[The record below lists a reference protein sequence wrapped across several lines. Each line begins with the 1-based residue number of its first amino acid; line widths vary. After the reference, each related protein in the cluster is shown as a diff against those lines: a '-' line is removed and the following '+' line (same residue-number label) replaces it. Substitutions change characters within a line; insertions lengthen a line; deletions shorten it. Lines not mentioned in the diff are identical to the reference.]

1 MLEKTEQT
9 IKKGQ
14 SGGTGNIGCTR
25 HRTKTTINHHIP
37 KLHKTTSVKPRRE
50 IQKKKQLNTTTA
62 KLKR

>member
-14 SGGTGNIGCTR
+14 SGGTGNIGCTG
-25 HRTKTTINHHIP
+25 HRTKTKINHHIP
-37 KLHKTTSVKPRRE
+37 KLHKTNSVKPRRE
-50 IQKKKQLNTTTA
+50 IKKKTQPNKTTA